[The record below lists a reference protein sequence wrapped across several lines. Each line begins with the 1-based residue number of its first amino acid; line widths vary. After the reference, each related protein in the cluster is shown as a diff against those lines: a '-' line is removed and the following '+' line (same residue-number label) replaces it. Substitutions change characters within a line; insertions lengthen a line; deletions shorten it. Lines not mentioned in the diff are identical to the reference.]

1 MLDLQE
7 AEDPAI
13 YVELLKTPLLF
24 GITYDNYQLFGGDD
38 DKKKLYANLYTDEG
52 KTEAEIQEEVALLT
66 EEFIQA
72 AQEYSDT
79 MKESIASQREAL
91 NNNNKNNKHTE
102 L

>member
-1 MLDLQE
+1 MKN
-7 AEDPAI
+7 PS
-13 YVELLKTPLLF
+13 LF
-24 GITYDNYQLFGGDD
+24 GISYDNYQLFGGDD
-38 DKKKLYANLYTDEG
+38 DKKKLYAGLDTKEG

-91 NNNNKNNKHTE
+91 NRNNEMKKTE